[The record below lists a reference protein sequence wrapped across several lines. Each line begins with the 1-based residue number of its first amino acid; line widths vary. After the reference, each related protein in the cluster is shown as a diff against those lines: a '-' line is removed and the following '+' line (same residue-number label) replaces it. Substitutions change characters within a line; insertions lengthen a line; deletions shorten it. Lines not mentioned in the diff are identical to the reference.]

1 MKNFAKTLITYINQV
16 HSYPFWL
23 FLFFLYASIFTF
35 SVCALFCW
43 FPQSFSNVNTA
54 MITGEILFES
64 GLGLFTIGC
73 ITAPVMDII
82 LHVDIDG
89 K

>member
-1 MKNFAKTLITYINQV
+1 MKNFAKTLITYINRV

-23 FLFFLYASIFTF
+23 FIFFLYASIITF
-35 SVCALFCW
+35 GASAIFAW
-43 FPQSFSNVNTA
+43 FPIQTSVSTA
-54 MITGEILFES
+54 NLTTSVLFEGAV
-64 GLGLFTIGC
+64 GLLAIGF

-82 LHVDIDG
+82 LHVDMDE